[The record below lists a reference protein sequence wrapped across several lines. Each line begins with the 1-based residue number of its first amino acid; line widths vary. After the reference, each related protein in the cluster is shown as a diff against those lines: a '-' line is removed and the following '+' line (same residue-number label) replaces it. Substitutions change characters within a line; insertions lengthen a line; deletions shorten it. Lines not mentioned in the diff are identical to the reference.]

1 MMLSGK
7 KAVIDIGSNS
17 CRLVIY
23 DCAGAAV
30 LPYFNEKTMAGLGR
44 DMPHTGRLNEAGC
57 KLALETL
64 GRFRA
69 IIRAMD
75 VDDVQAVATAAVRE
89 AEDGLEFRQAAEA
102 VLGESIRILSGAE
115 EGYLSAR
122 GVMLGLPVRSGLVA
136 DLGGSS
142 LELCDIKG
150 GASDVT
156 GETFLLG
163 PLARSDDNDFG
174 PNKHRKIM
182 AKILQSSRLL
192 AQNSGPLIAVGG
204 GWRNVALTHFMLTDY
219 PFSISHAAILSRGDL
234 DHIKMAISRSEDDLD
249 LRQRLQKRSKRRF
262 GSLLHATMLLDVL
275 LEHLDLDEVTISAY
289 GLREGVIA
297 GDGDIEANS
306 ALFDA
311 IDLYVKPTATE
322 QGFSKA
328 LYSFA
333 KPVCG
338 ASNIPKRLQKA
349 ACMMADIGAR
359 MHPDHRPDLVF
370 DQVLRA
376 PLPMISHAQRIFL
389 ALALA
394 TRYTS
399 GFSLPDS
406 YQKVI
411 SGSDQKKASI
421 LGRALR
427 LGGVYSGR
435 AGNILEQASL
445 TVKASKLTLKV
456 PEAGKTMVSE
466 TVRKRHRQLANA
478 LGCEA
483 VLESQTVKA

>member
-1 MMLSGK
+1 MLSRK

-30 LPYFNEKTMAGLGR
+30 LPYFNDKTMAGLGR
-44 DMPHTGRLNEAGC
+44 DMPRTGRLNEAGC

-64 GRFRA
+64 GRFRS
-69 IIRAMD
+69 IIRSME
-75 VDDVQAVATAAVRE
+75 VDEVRAVATAAVRE
-89 AEDGLEFRQAAEA
+89 AEDGPVFRQAAEA
-102 VLGESIRILSGAE
+102 VLGEPIRLLSGAE

-122 GVMLGLPVRSGLVA
+122 GVMLGLPGRSRLVA

-142 LELCDIKG
+142 LELCDISG
-150 GASDVT
+150 HACLET

-163 PLARSDDNDFG
+163 PLARSDDNAFG
-174 PNKHRKIM
+174 TGKRRKIM
-182 AKILQSSRLL
+182 TKILQSSQLL
-192 AQNSGPLIAVGG
+192 SQNADCLTAVGG
-204 GWRNVALTHFMLTDY
+204 GWRTVALTHFMLTDY
-219 PFSISHAAILSRGDL
+219 PFNISHGTQLTR
-234 DHIKMAISRSEDDLD
+234 DDLERIVTAMTQSAND
-249 LRQRLQKRSKRRF
+249 DGLRDRLQKLTKKRF
-262 GSLLHATMLLDVL
+262 GSLLHATVLLDVL
-275 LEHLDLDEVTISAY
+275 LEQLDLDEVTVSAY

-297 GDGDIEANS
+297 GDDDVEPNA
-306 ALFDA
+306 ALFDS
-311 IDLYVKPTATE
+311 IRLYLKTSPTEKLFSTALYRFVKPI
-322 QGFSKA
+322 GNVK
-328 LYSFA
+328 
-333 KPVCG
+333 
-338 ASNIPKRLQKA
+338 NIGERLLKA

-370 DQVLRA
+370 EQVLRA
-376 PLPMISHAQRIFL
+376 PLPMISHAQRVFL

-399 GFSLPDS
+399 GFSLPAGCG
-406 YQKVI
+406 KVL
-411 SGSDQKKASI
+411 SSSEQRKAVI

-435 AGNILEQASL
+435 AGNILERASL
-445 TVKASKLTLKV
+445 TIKSSRLTLTV
-456 PEAGKTMVSE
+456 PESDNTMVSE

-483 VLESQTVKA
+483 VLNCHAV